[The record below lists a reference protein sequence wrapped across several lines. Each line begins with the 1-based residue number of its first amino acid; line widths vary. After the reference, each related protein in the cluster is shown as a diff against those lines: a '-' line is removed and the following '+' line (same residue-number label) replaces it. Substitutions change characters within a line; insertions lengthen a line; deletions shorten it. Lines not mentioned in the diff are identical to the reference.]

1 MSSILTKQ
9 EAELEQEL
17 TQLPSQLRSMDL
29 SILKFKTDRQIV
41 QNELTIIESKVT
53 RHIISMS
60 ATDPNLNSE
69 TKRRS
74 KIQEVL
80 ESDKDY
86 LDLTTKLNAL
96 NKEIDALYIE
106 LNYLDR
112 KFKAIRSQVQLRAV
126 SQ

>member
-1 MSSILTKQ
+1 MLQTYQ
-9 EAELEQEL
+9 EEATLHQEL

-29 SILKFKTDRQIV
+29 SILKFKTDRQII
-41 QNELTIIESKVT
+41 QNELAIIESKVT
-53 RHIISMS
+53 RHIINMS
-60 ATDPNLNSE
+60 KTDPHLNSE
-69 TKRRS
+69 TKRQT
-74 KIQEVL
+74 KIKELL
-80 ESDKDY
+80 EGDNVY

-112 KFKAIRSQVQLRAV
+112 KFKAIRSQVQLKAV